1 MYIAVCASRQEP
13 QSLGPYSI
21 QRELSL
27 TRPVGLVTRCPPTI
41 VGTQDRKSP
50 SAVWIALFLFLAAT
64 LLPGTIRP
72 MIIPWTVED
81 SRIIHADKWIEL
93 RADRVKTATGVLID
107 PYYTVSDKD
116 WTCVVAI
123 TADEQVVFVR
133 QYRHG
138 TCQIYLELPG
148 GHVDKA
154 DISPV
159 DGGMRELLEE
169 TGYSSENA
177 TYIGKYVC
185 NPARMTN
192 HMHVILA
199 PNAVKV
205 GSAKLEH
212 GEELEVELIPLS
224 DAILAAMDGRLSQ
237 SMHIAALF
245 LAREAL
251 QNSKG

>member
-1 MYIAVCASRQEP
+1 
-13 QSLGPYSI
+13 
-21 QRELSL
+21 
-27 TRPVGLVTRCPPTI
+27 
-41 VGTQDRKSP
+41 
-50 SAVWIALFLFLAAT
+50 
-64 LLPGTIRP
+64 

-81 SRIIHADKWIEL
+81 SRIIHADNWIEL
-93 RADRVKTATGVLID
+93 RADRVKTGSGVVLD
-107 PYYTVSDKD
+107 PYYIVKDKD

-123 TADEQVVFVR
+123 TPDEKVVFVR

-138 TCQIYLELPG
+138 TRQIYLELPG

-169 TGYSSENA
+169 TGYASDEVQYLGA
-177 TYIGKYVC
+177 YAC
-185 NPARMTN
+185 NPARLTN
-192 HMHVILA
+192 FMHVLVA
-199 PNAVKV
+199 RNAVRI
-205 GSAKLEH
+205 SAPKLEY

-224 DAILAAMDGRLSQ
+224 DAIVATLDGRLSQ

-245 LAREAL
+245 LAREAF